1 MSKRRK
7 NNERPGIIMI
17 TPEKFKVVK
26 TKREEEFVSMTAYDM
41 LANAFEAAMDEIV
54 MLRAKLKRVQG
65 VIKE

>member
-54 MLRAKLKRVQG
+54 MLRAKLM
-65 VIKE
+65 

>member
-41 LANAFEAAMDEIV
+41 LANAYVAAMDEIA
-54 MLRAKLKRVQG
+54 MLRAK
-65 VIKE
+65 

>member
-41 LANAFEAAMDEIV
+41 LTNAYVAAMDEIV
-54 MLRAKLKRVQG
+54 MLRAKLKRIQE

>member
-41 LANAFEAAMDEIV
+41 LANAFNAAMDEIV
-54 MLRAKLKRVQG
+54 MLRSKLKRIQEA
-65 VIKE
+65 IKE